1 MSQNSQ
7 QASTYPSGNLQT
19 RLEAMKSEPELVRRE
34 RDGLL
39 VRRAQCEILLLRLL
53 ATFDPARG
61 EVDDDPLG
69 SFTAVSAALESQ
81 LQELESAIA
90 TFDDLGVAASASEDA
105 LSLIGLELDEHVRRV
120 AEIRSCLAQLR

>member
-7 QASTYPSGNLQT
+7 QASTNPSGALQSV
-19 RLEAMKSEPELVRRE
+19 LEAMKIEPELVRRE
-34 RDGLL
+34 RDNLL

-69 SFTAVSAALESQ
+69 SFAAVSAALETQ

-90 TFDDLGVAASASEDA
+90 SFDDLGVAANAGEDA

>member
-7 QASTYPSGNLQT
+7 QASTNPSGALQSV
-19 RLEAMKSEPELVRRE
+19 LEAMKIEPELVRRE
-34 RDGLL
+34 RDNLL

-69 SFTAVSAALESQ
+69 SFAAVSAALETQ

-90 TFDDLGVAASASEDA
+90 SFDDLGVAANAGEDA

-120 AEIRSCLAQLR
+120 AEIHSCLAQLR